1 MQTQRMI
8 EALQEVFIAAD
19 ERDWERCR
27 NAMADKVYLD
37 YSSLSGVPAQE
48 LAAADIVTSWMG
60 FLPRFKAT
68 HHQLG
73 NFTVQD
79 DGENAIVKCYGTA
92 THYFPAASGQNV
104 WTVVG
109 TYEAKLARWKDGWK
123 VTALRFNLRYQD
135 GNLAL
140 PEIAAVE

>member
-8 EALQEVFIAAD
+8 EAVQNVFIAAD

-27 NAMADKVYLD
+27 AALADRVYLD

-48 LAAADIVTSWMG
+48 LTAEDIVSSWMG
-60 FLPRFKAT
+60 FLPRFHAT

-73 NFTVQD
+73 NFTVED
-79 DGENAIVKCYGTA
+79 NGETAIVKCYGTA
-92 THYFPAASGQNV
+92 THFYPTTSGHNV

-109 TYEAKLARWKDGWK
+109 TYEAKLARWKDSWN

-135 GNLAL
+135 GNLGLAD
-140 PEIAAVE
+140 IAAVE